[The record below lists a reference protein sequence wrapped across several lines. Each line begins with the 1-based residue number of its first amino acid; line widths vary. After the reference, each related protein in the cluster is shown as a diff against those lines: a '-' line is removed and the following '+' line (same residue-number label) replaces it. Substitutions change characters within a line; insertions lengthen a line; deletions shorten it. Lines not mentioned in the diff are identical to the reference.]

1 MILARIERRNVAFR
15 ILAAREWKPND
26 PLARSVVPQVGRLLM
41 VSLGLVRLLG
51 LLYSAAVREL
61 SAPAV
66 VAESLNWG

>member
-1 MILARIERRNVAFR
+1 
-15 ILAAREWKPND
+15 
-26 PLARSVVPQVGRLLM
+26 M

-66 VAESLNWG
+66 VAESLNWGSDADQRVRRVTRRCDD